1 MKYYLQI
8 LLILLPTILL
18 SAEWEKVDLPN
29 LNNGQIY
36 NAHFIDGNY
45 VLQKWDS
52 RYISSSNLIDWEE
65 LDTSYTNSESFK
77 RYTIDSVRDFEK
89 EFSYLNKYYDKVN
102 FGKSG
107 AIFFKR
113 NDSTIKF
120 STYNDIRKN
129 IITDSLV
136 LEDNNISIINSL
148 DDSFYF
154 YRDSTLYLIN
164 NNVKSDKSNKFII
177 DSIRMNYRIDIIKHA
192 FQKNDI
198 LYLIREYHS
207 YCLQNILTVQRVHLD
222 SLEIEGEIRLNKKVL
237 ADSKLYILN
246 DFLFVSS
253 EFSYNFYNIDSLFKT
268 SVNFSNSYLN
278 QLWYFN
284 VDNGILKTNNY
295 NNNFQIDY
303 SLESKELM
311 FTFYCLNPV
320 GKQVLI
326 KKKRKLW
333 EFYYD
338 FAKNNN
344 GYYLLLFDNKDN
356 IIKNLQ
362 LIYPSKD
369 FDNLIISYSDKKKCV
384 VKTRDWIWEIDR
396 KKLIVIDSIF
406 TDNPLEYCN
415 GVVYEKNRS
424 YRDKGNE
431 NIEFNYSYDFG
442 KSWNN
447 FKINIPLSDME
458 YPDWDVVIEN
468 GHELFFQ
475 DTSAYSFTND
485 SIYWLDVKNNKYE
498 LIGSYLSQHTI
509 MHNNYIYFIDKRDN
523 KIKKLINKEK
533 IVSISDKLPIT
544 KEINRIDIDNGYLY
558 ATDLYNLYRLKLE

>member
-36 NAHFIDGNY
+36 NAHFIDGNS

-65 LDTSYTNSESFK
+65 LDTSYTNSEPFK
-77 RYTIDSVRDFEK
+77 RHTKDSVRDFEK

-136 LEDNNISIINSL
+136 LQDNGITIINSL

-154 YRDSTLYLIN
+154 YRDSTLYKIK
-164 NNVKSDKSNKFII
+164 NNVKSDKINKFII

-198 LYLIREYHS
+198 LYLIREYRS
-207 YCLQNILTVQRVHLD
+207 DCSQKTLTFQVVHLD
-222 SLEIEGEIRLNKKVL
+222 SLNIEDEKRLNPKVF
-237 ADSKLYILN
+237 DEYKLYILDN
-246 DFLFVSS
+246 YLFASS
-253 EFSYNFYNIDSLFKT
+253 EFNYNFYHIDSLFKT
-268 SVNFSNSYLN
+268 TVNFSNSYLN
-278 QLWYFN
+278 ELSYFSVN
-284 VDNGILKTNNY
+284 NGILKTNNF
-295 NNNFQIDY
+295 NNYYQIDY
-303 SLESKELM
+303 SLDSKEKL
-311 FTFYCLNPV
+311 YSSDCLNPLN
-320 GKQVLI
+320 KQSLVT
-326 KKKRKLW
+326 KKQKLW
-333 EFYYD
+333 EYYYE
-338 FAKNNN
+338 FVKNDY
-344 GYYLLLFDNKDN
+344 GYYLLLFNKN
-356 IIKNLQ
+356 NKIVKHIELKC
-362 LIYPSKD
+362 PTKD
-369 FDNLIISYSDKKKCV
+369 FDDLRIKYTDKKKCII
-384 VKTRDWIWEIDR
+384 KTRKRLWKIDR
-396 KKLIVIDSIF
+396 KKLKVIDSLF
-406 TDNPLEYCN
+406 SNYFLEYSN
-415 GVVYEKNRS
+415 S
-424 YRDKGNE
+424 YIYKLYHKWNE
-431 NIEFNYSYDFG
+431 ENEIKFYYSNDFG
-442 KSWNN
+442 ENWN
-447 FKINIPLSDME
+447 KYIVNIPLSDME

-468 GHELFFQ
+468 RHELFFQ